1 MRVDVTSHPPPP
13 AFEPLRRHPA
23 VRALLAACGEA
34 ECHLVGGAL
43 RDHALGLGGA
53 RSGQTRRESI
63 DTRRVPV
70 RRGARRG
77 WDLDAVV
84 AGHGREIAERL
95 AAALPARLV
104 PLGGKEFAAYRLVGA
119 EVTVDLWDREGAPLA
134 SDLARRDFT
143 VNSFAL
149 ELRGGGL
156 IDPFGGIADLARRV
170 LRATTPASFAGDP
183 LRVLRLA
190 RLLVTLP
197 GFTAEPATLELA
209 RQAAPRLSEVASE
222 RVREELWLLFDHPRA
237 HLGLRALAALG
248 IYPRLWL
255 LPHQTADWPSAGQGP
270 GAPQSIAAAAAA
282 EIEAVPE
289 CAAELAGLAP
299 AAAGEIDAT
308 AARLAASFA
317 HLPGTAG
324 GPAAALRRWG
334 EAGYVTAKVLAEV
347 APLLDEDALPADEA
361 TRRHFLHRA
370 GRRWATIVCSLGARA
385 AGEPGRQRWR
395 RDVAPLVE
403 LARREGENLFH
414 PPRLLTGS
422 EVQDLL
428 GIPPG
433 PEIGRALA
441 ALTAAQVEGRVHT
454 REEAIELLTRRAHQQ
469 GSS

>member
-1 MRVDVTSHPPPP
+1 MPADVTSHPPPP

-53 RSGQTRRESI
+53 RSGQARRESI
-63 DTRRVPV
+63 DTRRVPA
-70 RRGARRG
+70 RRGAQRGSRRG

-104 PLGGKEFAAYRLVGA
+104 PLGGKLFAAFRLVGA

-134 SDLARRDFT
+134 SDLARRDLT

-149 ELRGGGL
+149 EPRGGAL
-156 IDPFGGIADLARRV
+156 IDPFGGVADLARRV

-190 RLLVTLP
+190 RLLAALP

-248 IYPRLWL
+248 LYPGLWL
-255 LPHQTADWPSAGQGP
+255 VAVSSAPGPAD
-270 GAPQSIAAAAAA
+270 AAAA

-299 AAAGEIDAT
+299 AAAGEIDPT
-308 AARLAASFA
+308 AARLAATFA
-317 HLPGTAG
+317 HLPETAG
-324 GPAAALRRWG
+324 GPPAALRRWA
-334 EAGYVTAKVLAEV
+334 EAGYVTARVLAEV
-347 APLLDEDALPADEA
+347 APLLDEKALPTDEA
-361 TRRHFLHRA
+361 ARRHFLHRT
-370 GRRWATIVCSLGARA
+370 GRRWATAVCSLGARA
-385 AGEPGRQRWR
+385 SASGEPERQRWR

-428 GIPPG
+428 GVPPG

-454 REEAIELLTRRAHQQ
+454 REEAIELLSRQAHQR
-469 GSS
+469 GSF

>member
-1 MRVDVTSHPPPP
+1 MRVDVTSQPPPP
-13 AFEPLRRHPA
+13 AFGPLRRHPA

-34 ECHLVGGAL
+34 DCHLVGGAL
-43 RDHALGLGGA
+43 RDHALGLGG
-53 RSGQTRRESI
+53 GPGERESI
-63 DTRRVPV
+63 GTHQVPSRR
-70 RRGARRG
+70 RA

-149 ELRGGGL
+149 EPRGGAL

-170 LRATTPASFAGDP
+170 LRATTPASFASDP

-190 RLLVTLP
+190 RLLATLP

-248 IYPRLWL
+248 LYPRLWL
-255 LPHQTADWPSAGQGP
+255 GA
-270 GAPQSIAAAAAA
+270 GAPQSIPGSPRPTAETVLPDSSCPAEEGAAA
-282 EIEAVPE
+282 EIEAVPD

-317 HLPGTAG
+317 HLPATAG
-324 GPAAALRRWG
+324 GPAAALRRWA

-347 APLLDEDALPADEA
+347 APLLDEEALPAGEA

-370 GRRWATIVCSLGARA
+370 GRRWATIVCSLGARAAA

-469 GSS
+469 G